1 MDWFSV
7 LQGHLFSNFPF
18 LPNGVSH
25 FCNFLI
31 LRGLLGCHIFL
42 LVLVFRLNFLSFVE
56 VVLVLD
62 LVMYLGLG
70 VNVIH
75 PPNPALDFLE
85 FCWSERFL
93 PFYISRLVGQV
104 F

>member
-1 MDWFSV
+1 MLLQFSHPSGSV
-7 LQGHLFSNFPF
+7 GLPHFPARFS
-18 LPNGVSH
+18 LSVK
-25 FCNFLI
+25 
-31 LRGLLGCHIFL
+31 
-42 LVLVFRLNFLSFVE
+42 FLSLVE
-56 VVLVLD
+56 AVLVLD
-62 LVMYLGLG
+62 LVMDLGLG